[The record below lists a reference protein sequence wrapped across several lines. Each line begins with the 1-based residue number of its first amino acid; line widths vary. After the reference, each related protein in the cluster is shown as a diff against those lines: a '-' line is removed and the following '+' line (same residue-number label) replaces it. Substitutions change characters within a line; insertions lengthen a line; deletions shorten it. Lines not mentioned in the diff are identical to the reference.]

1 MSTQASR
8 ITYENA
14 LCAELLADLRKMVAL
29 CQELPSCAVDAS
41 PIDASPIDASPI
53 DASPVGVLERLE
65 LILETKNEECAAFEL
80 YNALACP
87 TILTV
92 AADVYAVA
100 GNKACSAQLRRVV
113 KSIHRLG
120 AKLDLE

>member
-29 CQELPSCAVDAS
+29 CQKLPSYTTSVDTTS
-41 PIDASPIDASPI
+41 VDTT
-53 DASPVGVLERLE
+53 PVGVLERLE
-65 LILETKNEECAAFEL
+65 SFLALHKNEECAAFEL
-80 YNALACP
+80 YNSLACP

-92 AADVYAVA
+92 AANMYAVA
-100 GNKACSAQLRRVV
+100 GDKACSVQLRRVI
-113 KSIHRLG
+113 KGIHRLG